1 MCYLKSLSGCWKSII
16 GYRMM
21 KEYLTLT
28 NWYIE
33 FLIAP
38 EECLSCK
45 KICLIYEESGI
56 SFIDLNYYTAKEC
69 TLVIPSLI
77 VLRIFEISPLKDI

>member
-1 MCYLKSLSGCWKSII
+1 
-16 GYRMM
+16 MM
-21 KEYLTLT
+21 KENLILT
-28 NWYIE
+28 NWHIE
-33 FLIAP
+33 FLIGP
-38 EECLSCK
+38 EECLSYK
-45 KICLIYEESGI
+45 KFCLIYEESGI